1 MTKRLA
7 DRQPTHPGEVLR
19 EDVVPALGLSKTEI
33 AARLGV
39 SRVAFYDLL
48 NEKTG
53 VSPRMAVRLGK
64 FLGNGPRIWLNMQTA
79 YDLWHAERSVDT
91 SGIPTVP
98 PGQTA

>member
-1 MTKRLA
+1 MTKRLEN
-7 DRQPTHPGEVLR
+7 RPPTHPGEVLR
-19 EDVVPALGLSKTEI
+19 EDVVPTLGISKSEI

-79 YDLWHAERSVDT
+79 WDLWHAERSVDV
-91 SGIPTVP
+91 SKIPTVSA
-98 PGQTA
+98 GHAA

>member
-1 MTKRLA
+1 MTKRFA
-7 DRQPTHPGEVLR
+7 ERQPTHPGEVLR

-64 FLGNGPRIWLNMQTA
+64 FLGNGPRIWLSMQTA

-91 SGIPTVP
+91 SRIPTIP
-98 PGQTA
+98 SGRAA

>member
-1 MTKRLA
+1 MTNRLA

-19 EDVVPALGLSKTEI
+19 EDVVPALALSKTEI

-53 VSPRMAVRLGK
+53 VSARMAVRLGK

-79 YDLWHAERSVDT
+79 YDLWHAERTVDT
-91 SGIPTVP
+91 SQIPTVP
-98 PGQTA
+98 PGRAA